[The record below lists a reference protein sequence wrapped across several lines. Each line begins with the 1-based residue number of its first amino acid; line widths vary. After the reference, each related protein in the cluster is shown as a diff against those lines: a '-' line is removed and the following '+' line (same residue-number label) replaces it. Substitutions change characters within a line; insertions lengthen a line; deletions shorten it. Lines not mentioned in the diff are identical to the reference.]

1 MKYIA
6 ISAYLYWARG
16 LFLVYFLALAGCTL
30 PGTVG
35 MPVVVYDF
43 GPGAVTPSLTSHRP
57 DLPPLEL
64 SSPQASVALNS
75 LAVQY
80 RLAYADAQALKPYAL
95 ARWSMPPTQLIG
107 QRLREQLSRRRA
119 VVSPGEIVRSQ
130 SARQAAAAQARPAP
144 LLNLRLD
151 LEEFS
156 QLFEAPDQSSGLLR
170 LRATIML
177 RSAVGE
183 SLLAQRSFVV
193 QQPALSADARGGVH
207 ALTAAAD
214 QALQQIELWLGE
226 VETISTLKNSLSL
239 PSAIFQP
246 AKPVGHLFCCQRQ
259 PPVAETAPTR

>member
-6 ISAYLYWARG
+6 VSAFLYWARS
-16 LFLVYFLALAGCTL
+16 LFLVYFLALTGCTL
-30 PGTVG
+30 PGIVG
-35 MPVVVYDF
+35 TPVVVYDF

-64 SSPQASVALNS
+64 SPPQASVALNS

-80 RLAYADAQALKPYAL
+80 RLAYADAQALKPYAR

-130 SARQAAAAQARPAP
+130 SARQAAAQAKPAP

-177 RSAVGE
+177 RSAAGE

-193 QQPALSADARGGVH
+193 QLAAATADADARGGVH

-214 QALQQIELWLGE
+214 QALSEIERWLE
-226 VETISTLKNSLSL
+226 QV
-239 PSAIFQP
+239 P
-246 AKPVGHLFCCQRQ
+246 A
-259 PPVAETAPTR
+259 AERTP